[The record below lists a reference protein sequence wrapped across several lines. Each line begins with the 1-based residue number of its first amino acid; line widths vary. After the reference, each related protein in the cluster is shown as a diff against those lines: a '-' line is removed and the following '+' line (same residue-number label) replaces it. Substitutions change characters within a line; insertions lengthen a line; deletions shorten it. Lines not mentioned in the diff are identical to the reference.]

1 MTFPLLPVPS
11 FRVLCAWFCLAVLC
25 LAGAARGATLNE
37 SDIRSWSNAT
47 GSRVDIRLSD
57 QVNVRVVSQI
67 KEHRYFFVDLYQ
79 TKASFD
85 DKVIPFTDGI
95 LRGVQTLSYPDLGV
109 LRLVF
114 YPANETLFRVADQPT
129 ASEIAPTA
137 LDAKQIDTERAQ
149 SDHLLV
155 DISKFKSVP
164 LPALRQADSVPTP
177 RPVAKSSGKR
187 LVVIDA
193 GHGGSDSGAES
204 PRKIRNPPYLEK
216 AVTLAVAQ
224 EVCRMLNKTP
234 NVSAVLTRNAD
245 KKVTLTERVDFAEK
259 LDADLFVSIH
269 ANSEQNNRL
278 TTAQGAEFYY
288 FSTQSQ
294 TETAALVA
302 AENAAGSEA
311 LDAEGNADSRLI
323 LKNVVKDMIA
333 AHRGDSARLCQQM
346 DEVFHLDPYYKTHV
360 RGTHAAPFRVLMN
373 MVCPSVLV
381 EMGFIDNPIDAG
393 QMADPEFQKRLAKAI
408 SNSVLRYFAQL
419 DSEFEYYQF
428 AKH

>member
-1 MTFPLLPVPS
+1 MTSRLHPVPS
-11 FRVLCAWFCLAVLC
+11 FRVLAVWFCLAVLC
-25 LAGAARGATLNE
+25 LAGAAHGATLSE

-47 GSRVDIRLSD
+47 GSRVEVRLSD
-57 QVNVRVVSQI
+57 AVNVRVVSQI
-67 KEHRYFFVDLYQ
+67 KEHKYFFVDLYQ

-114 YPANETLFRVADQPT
+114 YPANETLFRVADQST

-137 LDAKQIDTERAQ
+137 IDAKEIDTERVV
-149 SDHLLV
+149 SDRLLV
-155 DISKFKSVP
+155 DISKSKSVP
-164 LPALRQADSVPTP
+164 LPMLRQADSVPTP
-177 RPVAKSSGKR
+177 RPVAKGSGKR
-187 LVVIDA
+187 LVVIDP

-204 PRKIRNPPYLEK
+204 PKKIHNPPYLEK
-216 AVTLAVAQ
+216 TIALAVAE
-224 EVCRMLNKTP
+224 EVCRLLNKTP
-234 NVSAVLTRNAD
+234 NVSAVLSRNSD

-269 ANSEQNNRL
+269 LNSEQNNRL
-278 TTAQGAEFYY
+278 TTAQGVEFYY
-288 FSTQSQ
+288 FSTESQ

-302 AENAAGSEA
+302 AENSAGSDA

-346 DEVFHLDPYYKTHV
+346 DEVFRLDPYYKSHI

-373 MVCPSVLV
+373 MACPSVLV
-381 EMGFIDNPIDAG
+381 ETGFIDNPTDAT
-393 QMADPEFQKRLAKAI
+393 QLADPEFQKRLAKSI